1 VEESAELPVRWTPPM
16 LTIVGTGY
24 NVSGQ
29 ITPEARE
36 AMERADRLF
45 YLVNDPVTAGF
56 LTELN
61 NRAESLVPFYRQGE
75 PARRAFTNMAER
87 IVAPL
92 GDGLEV
98 AAAFVGNPAVLNPIA
113 HETRRLALS
122 RGAPVRML
130 PGISIED
137 CLIADVGW
145 SPEAGRALRTATDFL
160 VRRRLFDSATAL
172 ILTGVGTVG
181 ETIYRG
187 DRAANRP
194 GLRLLTD
201 ALQAH
206 YPPDHEVVLYE
217 PSLLPL
223 EGSPI
228 DRLPLRALPEAEASV
243 ASILLVPPRRRD
255 PVDYATAR

>member
-1 VEESAELPVRWTPPM
+1 VEESAELPVRWDASM

-29 ITPEARE
+29 ITPQARS

-45 YLVNDPVTAGF
+45 HLVNDPVTAGF
-56 LTELN
+56 LVELN
-61 NRAESLVPFYRQGE
+61 GTAESLVPFYRQGE
-75 PARRAFTNMAER
+75 PARRAFKNMAER

-113 HETRRLALS
+113 HGTRRLARA
-122 RGAPVRML
+122 RGAAVRML

-160 VRRRLFDSATAL
+160 VRRRLLDPSTAL

-187 DRAANRP
+187 HRAANRP
-194 GLRLLTD
+194 GLRLLTE

-206 YPPDHEVVLYE
+206 YSPDHEVVLYE
-217 PSLLPL
+217 PSLFPL
-223 EGSPI
+223 KGSPI
-228 DRLPLRALPEAEASV
+228 ERLPLRSLPEAEASV
-243 ASILLVPPRRRD
+243 ASVLLIPPRRRD
-255 PVDYATAR
+255 PDHYATAR